1 MRMLC
6 RLARALRRTMRWCLH
21 RLMGPIMLTLV
32 TAVGCRRSDPLGSQ
46 PIPLV
51 SRPPWVS
58 VLADSGFRILMD
70 TSRVVAGPDRA
81 WLVWF
86 ITLHAQV
93 QGPDSMR
100 FDRGR
105 IRLLVRCNAL
115 AFKSVSEELALGDA
129 RPVFYRDWPLTGPN
143 AAPWRSPPAGATDG
157 RLLAAACTLLR
168 ARDGAA

>member
-1 MRMLC
+1 
-6 RLARALRRTMRWCLH
+6 
-21 RLMGPIMLTLV
+21 
-32 TAVGCRRSDPLGSQ
+32 
-46 PIPLV
+46 
-51 SRPPWVS
+51 
-58 VLADSGFRILMD
+58 MD

-86 ITLHAQV
+86 ITLHAQA

-105 IRLLVRCNAL
+105 IRLLVRCNVL

-129 RPVFYRDWPLTGPN
+129 RPVFHRDWPLTGPH
-143 AAPWRSPPAGATDG
+143 AAQWRSPLAGATDG
-157 RLLAAACTLLR
+157 RLLGAACTLLR